1 MKKFVTAIAAA
12 ALMMF
17 SVVPAFA
24 VSVDS
29 PVATTQPDTTAPTR
43 ATTTDPVSPKTGT
56 DDSMVFAIIGFS
68 ALACGSAA
76 VALVKTSKK

>member
-24 VSVDS
+24 VNVDS
-29 PVATTQPDTTAPTR
+29 PVATTQPDTT
-43 ATTTDPVSPKTGT
+43 
-56 DDSMVFAIIGFS
+56 FNGFRNHR
-68 ALACGSAA
+68 LLGSC
-76 VALVKTSKK
+76 LRFGCSRSCKNF